1 MCKFHKYLKRVSLI
15 IDLSLLRFCSYSGF
29 CIETYRRC
37 WVQEANAKEQEHV
50 FIVRHSNFG
59 NPGALKAIYING
71 SVLMASEDE
80 FFYVD
85 I

>member
-1 MCKFHKYLKRVSLI
+1 M
-15 IDLSLLRFCSYSGF
+15 
-29 CIETYRRC
+29 
-37 WVQEANAKEQEHV
+37 